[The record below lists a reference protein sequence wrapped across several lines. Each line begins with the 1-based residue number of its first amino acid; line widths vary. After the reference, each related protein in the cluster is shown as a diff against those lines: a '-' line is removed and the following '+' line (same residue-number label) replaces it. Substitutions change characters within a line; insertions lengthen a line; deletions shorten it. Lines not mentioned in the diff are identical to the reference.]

1 MTEDVATDN
10 EMWKLYCQTKDAKL
24 RDRLVIRYAGLVKG
38 IVLKMRGIY
47 NDSDTDDII
56 GHGMITLVECV
67 DRFDYVRGIKFET
80 FASIRIRGNVI
91 DYLRQQDWVPRNLR
105 KEAKKVEKAFTDLE
119 CDDDERLE
127 EKVASYL
134 GTTVENVRKLMSEI
148 NKFNIISYEELVYDA
163 LSGTQVE
170 IQDTTNTGVPDSE
183 LLKKEFLEYL
193 TAALE
198 ELRAREKLILALYYS
213 ETLKLKEIAEII
225 GVTESR
231 VCQIHG
237 ESLKKLKESLEIY
250 LK

>member
-1 MTEDVATDN
+1 MTEDIAADN
-10 EMWKLYCQTKDAKL
+10 EMWELYGQTKDSKL
-24 RDRLVIRYAGLVKG
+24 RNKIVMRYAGLVRG

-56 GHGMITLVECV
+56 SHGMITLVECV
-67 DRFDYVRGIKFET
+67 DRFDFVRGIKFET

-119 CDDDERLE
+119 GDDDEKLE
-127 EKVASYL
+127 EKVANYL
-134 GTTVENVRKLMSEI
+134 GTTVGNVRKLMSEI
-148 NKFNIISYEELVYDA
+148 SKFNIISYEELVYDA
-163 LSGTQVE
+163 LSGAQVE
-170 IQDTTNTGVPDSE
+170 IQDTTNMGVPDSE
-183 LLKKEFLEYL
+183 LLKKEFLDYL
-193 TAALE
+193 AESLE
-198 ELRAREKLILALYYS
+198 ELQEREKLILSLHYS

-237 ESLKKLKESLEIY
+237 KSLKKLKESLEIY